1 MKRYILAVLVS
12 VFFLTSLQA
21 QQVASYSQYMHDHY
35 LINPAA
41 AGATDF
47 MPVTLGYKKVWT
59 GFQGSPEFYSLSGNT
74 RINETMGVGAKVF
87 SYKTGYE
94 SKFGMD
100 LSYAYS
106 IKIGEANKL
115 AFGLSAS
122 LYQFSIDK
130 SQISL
135 EDPNDNTVMYA
146 TDKLIVPDA
155 NFGTYFTGKS
165 YYVGITVAQLFG
177 RKVNM
182 MNTDYLEQRQVRH
195 YYFHG
200 GYKYEINDDYSV
212 EPSLLLKFVEA
223 GEYQA
228 ELNVKGTFKKIAWV
242 GVSYRM
248 NDAVIPMFGIEMEK
262 FLFGYAYDVTLSDM
276 KTYSQGS
283 HELMFIYKLG
293 SVSSAASL

>member
-21 QQVASYSQYMHDHY
+21 QQIASYSQYMHDHY

-47 MPVTLGYKKVWT
+47 MPITLAYKKVWT
-59 GFQGSPEFYSLSGNT
+59 GLQGSPEFYSLSGNT
-74 RINETMGVGAKVF
+74 KINDNMGVGAKVF
-87 SYKTGYE
+87 NYKSGFE
-94 SKFGMD
+94 NKFGID

-106 IKIGEANKL
+106 IKIGESNRL

-122 LYQFSIDK
+122 LYQFSLDK
-130 SQISL
+130 SQITL

-155 NFGTYFTGKS
+155 NFGTYFNGKN
-165 YYVGITVAQLFG
+165 YYVGISIAQLFG

-195 YYFHG
+195 YYLHG
-200 GYKYEINDDYSV
+200 GYKFEIGEDYSI
-212 EPSLLLKFVEA
+212 EPSLLMKFVEA
-223 GEYQA
+223 GEFQA
-228 ELNVKGTFKKIAWV
+228 ELNVKATFKKIAWA
-242 GVSYRM
+242 GVSYRL
-248 NDAVIPMFGIEMEK
+248 NDAVIPMFGIEMDK
-262 FLFGYAYDVTLSDM
+262 FIFGYAYDITLSEM
-276 KTYSQGS
+276 KNYSQGS

-293 SVSSAASL
+293 SIKSAASL